1 MEFREALERYT
12 LLSEKRQL
20 MLTVIELLD
29 PFIPVEGESPDNVIW
44 VEEQKGVVSTDTIEE
59 FLGSLRTRIDT
70 VEQELDDLMQE
81 PL

>member
-1 MEFREALERYT
+1 
-12 LLSEKRQL
+12 
-20 MLTVIELLD
+20 
-29 PFIPVEGESPDNVIW
+29 
-44 VEEQKGVVSTDTIEE
+44 VSTDTIEE